1 MAKNLTKLMKDINM
15 YAEKAQQNSNKINIK
30 KVRPW
35 QIKLLKTKANENFLK
50 NPQKQD
56 FRNFRMK
63 SFIPKEQQLKKN
75 FFKWKS
81 IILGLWKKPKK
92 YNNLRGVH
100 SRETPEILC
109 ITGSVV
115 DCLEAVPVDS
125 LSSDIELVVRL
136 GRSAAEESP

>member
-63 SFIPKEQQLKKN
+63 SFIPKEQQLKKK
-75 FFKWKS
+75 FF
-81 IILGLWKKPKK
+81 
-92 YNNLRGVH
+92 
-100 SRETPEILC
+100 
-109 ITGSVV
+109 
-115 DCLEAVPVDS
+115 
-125 LSSDIELVVRL
+125 
-136 GRSAAEESP
+136 